1 MLTVNLDPSSVM
13 VARVSGGLRVSMAR
27 AFSVMRAFSVI
38 RAFSG
43 GLIRM
48 VSTIR
53 AMMIVAVLLPR
64 CLARDQCLR
73 AGTGARRAQR
83 ADVDLATFSG
93 GFTHTDY
100 HDVPP
105 AGFEY
110 Q

>member
-1 MLTVNLDPSSVM
+1 M
-13 VARVSGGLRVSMAR
+13 R
-27 AFSVMRAFSVI
+27 AFSVM

-48 VSTIR
+48 VSSMR

-73 AGTGARRAQR
+73 AGTGARRAQC
-83 ADVDLATFSG
+83 ADVDSATFSG

-110 Q
+110 QRRAGRDVGCFQLYHPSLIPIS

>member
-13 VARVSGGLRVSMAR
+13 VARVSGGLRVSVAR
-27 AFSVMRAFSVI
+27 AFSVVRAFSVM

-48 VSTIR
+48 VSSMR

-73 AGTGARRAQR
+73 AGTGARRAQC
-83 ADVDLATFSG
+83 ADFDLIPFR
-93 GFTHTDY
+93 
-100 HDVPP
+100 
-105 AGFEY
+105 
-110 Q
+110 